1 MNPLRL
7 FELNASTSSLIISG
21 EDAATFLQGQTTCDV
36 FAIAEAGGA
45 LGALCNPKGRVI
57 SLFHLVKHGD
67 DFLMLLPREMSSL
80 IVKRLSMF
88 VFRSKVTIRD
98 ASDEFVLLGCANELT
113 TEQIQQ
119 LAPIASLPI
128 APHAQLSI
136 LISNK
141 QQFQREQL
149 TDSFSIKQELEPW
162 QEILTSAC
170 YPEINTATSELFI
183 PQMLNLDKLNGI
195 NFKKGCYT
203 GQEIVA
209 RMHYKGSVKRRLVSY
224 QSANKYLAGDDI
236 YQLNTDNSI
245 GTILSSHKSK
255 NSNYAGL
262 AVLKVECIEN
272 SPLVL
277 SDNSEVII
285 QPAEYNLD

>member
-1 MNPLRL
+1 
-7 FELNASTSSLIISG
+7 
-21 EDAATFLQGQTTCDV
+21 
-36 FAIAEAGGA
+36 
-45 LGALCNPKGRVI
+45 
-57 SLFHLVKHGD
+57 
-67 DFLMLLPREMSSL
+67 MLLPREMSSP

-113 TEQIQQ
+113 TEQTQQ
-119 LAPIASLPI
+119 LAPIANLPI

-136 LISNK
+136 LICNK
-141 QQFQREQL
+141 QHFQREQL
-149 TDSFSIKQELEPW
+149 TNSFNIEQELQVW
-162 QEILTSAC
+162 QEILSTAC
-170 YPEINTATSELFI
+170 YPEVNTATSELFI

-195 NFKKGCYT
+195 SFKKGCYT

-245 GTILSSHKSK
+245 GTILSSHKSE

-262 AVLKVECIEN
+262 AVLKVENIQ
-272 SPLVL
+272 SKPLIL

-285 QPAEYNLD
+285 QQAEYDLD